1 MSKESAFEVGRLYQ
15 PIKAI
20 ADTLV
25 ASQKDVFVIL
35 PGLAGYYPMG
45 IRNQSGHEVE
55 HSGTGVNLIQQGTC
69 PTAYDGNSFVHL
81 GSGTNYLFG
90 SSLYGITG
98 LETWITPS
106 LRGLTVGG
114 WFMADSTPA
123 VGGGLISKDVVTP
136 NRGYALAWFTANDPF
151 FLTSGNGTAIQV
163 VSAPAQSLGVWH
175 FIVGRFI
182 PSTEIAVF
190 VDGDKTVNITAI
202 PVSLNVSTQAFEVG
216 RYFNDNTRV
225 FHGKARDVFVCA
237 AALSDALI
245 EQIRVTST
253 P

>member
-1 MSKESAFEVGRLYQ
+1 MSEDTAFEVGRLYQ

-25 ASQKDVFVIL
+25 ASQKDIFVRL
-35 PGLAGYYPMG
+35 PGLIAYYPMG
-45 IRNQSGHEVE
+45 IRNQSGHTVE

-69 PTAYDGNSFVHL
+69 ATGYDGNSFAHL

-90 SSLYGITG
+90 ASLYGITG
-98 LETWITPS
+98 LEAWITAS

-114 WFMADSTPA
+114 WFMVDSTPG
-123 VGGGLISKDVVTP
+123 VDSGLISKDAPAP
-136 NRGYALAWFTANDPF
+136 NRGYALAWAATNAPLFE
-151 FLTSGNGTAIQV
+151 TSSTGAAAVRATGGVGAT
-163 VSAPAQSLGVWH
+163 GVWH
-175 FIVGRFI
+175 FIVGRHI
-182 PSTEIAVF
+182 PSTEVAVF
-190 VDGDKTVNITAI
+190 MDGDKSTNTTAVAAAI
-202 PVSLNVSTQAFEVG
+202 NVSPQAFEVG
-216 RYFNDNTRV
+216 RFFADNTRII
-225 FHGKARDVFVCA
+225 HGKTRDVFVCA